1 MDYIISALNGM
12 NADYYV
18 PGSFDCAYSTL
29 YTQIDFLSMQNY
41 LYETPQTDENLKE
54 SQFFNVTG
62 TLSENL
68 PDAIYICYTL
78 PGIAKEMWI
87 AHYE

>member
-1 MDYIISALNGM
+1 MDYIISALSGL
-12 NADYYV
+12 NADIYV
-18 PGSFDCAYSTL
+18 PGSFDCAYQTL
-29 YTQIDFLSMQNY
+29 DTQIDFLNMEYY
-41 LYETPQTDENLKE
+41 LEVTPQTDLTYKE

-62 TLSENL
+62 TLANHL

-78 PGIAKEMWI
+78 PGVAKTMWT